1 MNIKI
6 IVTFF
11 YFLFLTMSILIF
23 IYILILNNAIYFFER
38 RRCKYKQLWAC
49 TLSLYQEQI
58 TFRTSA
64 ELSLS
69 VWFSLPAPMIS
80 IEQDSPHFIDV
91 VISQHSISEWDLVVS
106 LLFLAQ
112 QQSMSKIW
120 CYLVWMADT
129 VPGEFHP
136 PVSTDFCC
144 DWWQCSPINT
154 CESLLNETFM
164 AILSILV

>member
-11 YFLFLTMSILIF
+11 YFLFLTISILIF

-58 TFRTSA
+58 SLRTSA

-91 VISQHSISEWDLVVS
+91 GISQHSISEWDWLCPYFFLPNSS
-106 LLFLAQ
+106 LCRRYDAISFGWQ
-112 QQSMSKIW
+112 IQ
-120 CYLVWMADT
+120 
-129 VPGEFHP
+129 F
-136 PVSTDFCC
+136 PVSSIH
-144 DWWQCSPINT
+144 QS
-154 CESLLNETFM
+154 ELTF
-164 AILSILV
+164 AATGGNVHQFILVNLC